1 VVFDPDVLEALAAHR
16 NDNPR
21 VFIDQVALMLV
32 VIPIYLSIVEAL
44 AFDPIWF
51 WLLMLLNVTIGGMTP
66 PFGYALFAFKGVA
79 PDTDL
84 CTIIASTYPFIALF
98 IIGMA
103 IIYIFPQTATFL
115 PAQLI

>member
-1 VVFDPDVLEALAAHR
+1 
-16 NDNPR
+16 
-21 VFIDQVALMLV
+21 
-32 VIPIYLSIVEAL
+32 
-44 AFDPIWF
+44 
-51 WLLMLLNVTIGGMTP
+51 
-66 PFGYALFAFKGVA
+66 LFAFKGVA

>member
-1 VVFDPDVLEALAAHR
+1 
-16 NDNPR
+16 

-32 VIPIYLSIVEAL
+32 VIPIYLPIVEAL

-79 PDTDL
+79 SDTDL

>member
-1 VVFDPDVLEALAAHR
+1 MVGRVWREVV
-16 NDNPR
+16 
-21 VFIDQVALMLV
+21 
-32 VIPIYLSIVEAL
+32 
-44 AFDPIWF
+44 WF

-79 PDTDL
+79 PDT
-84 CTIIASTYPFIALF
+84 IALF